1 MFEQSLQLVVT
12 SLASVV
18 YWFERF
24 MSSFPLF
31 ISLFAAFFV
40 MHRATEM
47 LVMKLGM
54 QRSDSVRQDLI
65 EKQKEKQKQERIRH
79 FEKNEKYKYDW

>member
-12 SLASVV
+12 ALASVV
-18 YWFERF
+18 YWFDRF

-31 ISLFAAFFV
+31 ITLFASFFA
-40 MHRATEM
+40 MHRATQM

-54 QRSDSVRQDLI
+54 QRSDAVRQDLM
-65 EKQKEKQKQERIRH
+65 EKQKEKQKQERIKH
-79 FEKNEKYKYDW
+79 FEKHEKYKYDW